1 MANLVPWTDWK
12 PYRFFPWIEYCVVA
26 AELESCPGVPV
37 DTSAVWTERRWRRK
51 PLAANQE
58 NSHD

>member
-12 PYRFFPWIEYCVVA
+12 PYRFFPWVEYRVVA

-37 DTSAVWTERRWRRK
+37 DISAVWTERRWRK
-51 PLAANQE
+51 KG
-58 NSHD
+58 